1 MVECGCMVLCDS
13 FASLACLALAC
24 LLAVACLVARL
35 QLCSR
40 DLLVVA
46 WVKLKATLGL

>member
-1 MVECGCMVLCDS
+1 MVECGCMVLCEG

-46 WVKLKATLGL
+46 YGKLKATWGL